1 MEVGYLGP
9 GKSSFGFIAAEK
21 FFGKQTDVEF
31 IPCANH
37 TEICRMAGIGEI
49 DYGVVAVEN
58 VIDGVVAETIHA
70 IDHFRRSSRLWIF
83 GEVELPIE
91 LFLFRKNDEGAAPTK
106 LVGQKTALGQC
117 SKKVNAFL
125 VANSGI
131 RQEIVDSNG
140 KAAEEAGKDSSVI
153 AISTVRAEQEYGLV
167 RLEPNSIT
175 NNPNNF
181 TRFWVIGTTEAKPS
195 PKDKT
200 CLLVNLNQ
208 DAPGGLCG
216 VLAPFSSRGINLL
229 LIAPIPIHGRKW
241 EYSFLV
247 EFSGS
252 FTDQIMQDAY
262 SDLCESGVA
271 MGGPLLLGSYP
282 AGTTK

>member
-1 MEVGYLGP
+1 MKIGYLGP
-9 GKSSFGFIAAEK
+9 GKSSFGFAATEI
-21 FFGKQTDVEF
+21 FFGKQKEAEF
-31 IPCANH
+31 ISCANH

-49 DYGVVAVEN
+49 NYGVVAVEN

-91 LFLFRKNDEGAAPTK
+91 LFLFRKNNDGATLTK
-106 LVGQKTALGQC
+106 IVGHKTALGQC
-117 SKKVNAFL
+117 SKRVNAFL
-125 VANSGI
+125 GANSGI
-131 RQEIVDSNG
+131 RQEIVDSNS
-140 KAAEEAGKDSSVI
+140 KAAEEASKDSSAI
-153 AISTVRAEQEYGLV
+153 AISTARAEQEYGLI

-175 NNPNNF
+175 NNPNSF

-229 LIAPIPIHGRKW
+229 IIAPIPIHGRKW

-262 SDLCESGVA
+262 GDLCESGVA

>member
-1 MEVGYLGP
+1 MKIGYLGP
-9 GKSSFGFIAAEK
+9 GKSSFGFAATDS
-21 FFGKQTDVEF
+21 FFGKQKDTEF
-31 IPCANH
+31 ISCTNH

-49 DYGVVAVEN
+49 DHGVVAVEN
-58 VIDGVVAETIHA
+58 VIDGVVTETIYA
-70 IDHFRRSSRLWIF
+70 IDHFRRSSRLWIC

-91 LFLFRKNDEGAAPTK
+91 LFLFRKNNDDTAPTK
-106 LVGQKTALGQC
+106 LLGHRTALGQC

-125 VANSGI
+125 RANNGI

-140 KAAEEAGKDSSVI
+140 KAAEEASKDSSVI
-153 AISTVRAEQEYGLV
+153 AISTAMAEQEYGLV
-167 RLEPNSIT
+167 RIEPNSIT

-208 DAPGGLCG
+208 DTPGGLCG

-262 SDLCESGVA
+262 NDLCESGVA
-271 MGGPLLLGSYP
+271 MGGPLLLGSYL